1 MRKIALLFLDTF
13 LDANFNFLVFL
24 GRPGRDPGH
33 DPSWVVTSHQ
43 NPKNSGYWMWGWM
56 PAPTLTSTSNIPKNP
71 KSTSTSTSNIQNF
84 WMF

>member
-33 DPSWVVTSHQ
+33 VPSWVVTQIFGLGHDPVGS
-43 NPKNSGYWMWGWM
+43 
-56 PAPTLTSTSNIPKNP
+56 
-71 KSTSTSTSNIQNF
+71 
-84 WMF
+84 

>member
-33 DPSWVVTSHQ
+33 DPSWVMTQIFELGHDRNRS
-43 NPKNSGYWMWGWM
+43 
-56 PAPTLTSTSNIPKNP
+56 
-71 KSTSTSTSNIQNF
+71 
-84 WMF
+84 

>member
-33 DPSWVVTSHQ
+33 DPSWVMTQIFELGHDRNGSWPIWVMTRFGHD
-43 NPKNSGYWMWGWM
+43 P
-56 PAPTLTSTSNIPKNP
+56 
-71 KSTSTSTSNIQNF
+71 IQNLGHDRDPF
-84 WMF
+84 MTHNTNYV